1 MKYTLPS
8 AVFIGAGNVAS
19 AIAPALERSGAA
31 YVTQVYSRT
40 MANAS
45 SLAHQLRNAEPIA
58 DLTSIR
64 NDADVYIISVKDDAI
79 REIVEMLPGNDALWI
94 HTSGGIGVDAI
105 ASLSSNTGVMYP
117 LQTFTKGIDVDL
129 SKVPFF
135 VEGSNPNA
143 QKRITELAGS
153 LSGRV
158 ELAGSVQRLKLH
170 AAAVFACNFVNHM
183 LAVADD
189 ILQEAGTDLSVL
201 RPLIDET
208 MRKITLIPPSQ
219 AQTGPARRG
228 DNAVMERHLSVLDSE
243 RGAHYKYISQ
253 MISQYYRNER
263 NKL

>member
-1 MKYTLPS
+1 MKSRLPL
-8 AVFIGAGNVAS
+8 AVVIGAGNVAS
-19 AIAPALERSGAA
+19 SIAPALERSGAA
-31 YVTQVYSRT
+31 DVLQVYSRT

-45 SLAHQLRNAEPIA
+45 SLACQLKNAEPIA
-58 DLTSIR
+58 DLAAVR
-64 NDADVYIISVKDDAI
+64 NDADIYIISVKDDAI
-79 REIVEMLPGNDALWI
+79 SEIVEKLPGNDALWI
-94 HTSGGIGVDAI
+94 HTSGGIGVDALV
-105 ASLSSNTGVMYP
+105 SLSPNTGVMYP

-143 QKRITELAGS
+143 QNHIIELARC
-153 LSGRV
+153 LSERV
-158 ELAGSVQRLKLH
+158 ELAGSVQRLRLH
-170 AAAVFACNFVNHM
+170 VAAVFACNFINHM
-183 LAVADD
+183 WAVADD
-189 ILQEAGTDLSVL
+189 ILHEAGTDLSVL

-208 MRKITLIPPSQ
+208 MRKTTLIPPSQ

-228 DNAVMERHLSVLDSE
+228 DTAVMERHLSVLDSE